1 MSAYRNAHEAGFINT
16 NIDLMY
22 GLPGQTPESW
32 ESDMQTATELNPGWV
47 SVYRLFF
54 ENPEIHETYI
64 REPDLFPDDETVLLM
79 NIMAIEK
86 LTDLGYKQ
94 SQAPSTFL
102 LPSKSDFDP
111 LITLGSK
118 TLGLGVSAWSCLN
131 GVRYYNVHDLNKYT
145 MCINKGSL
153 PISFAGKYSKRQQ
166 IEREIVFMLRSQD
179 GVNKRDFNTG
189 FGIDMDTL
197 FSEPLQKLRKSGMIE
212 DDGGTYR
219 LSKKGLL
226 FCAEV
231 FKEFY
236 SQDFVDRFKNVIY
249 SKKHL
254 KNLFLNK
261 KYTKSVEAISNIVK
275 TMAGSTK

>member
-1 MSAYRNAHEAGFINT
+1 
-16 NIDLMY
+16 
-22 GLPGQTPESW
+22 
-32 ESDMQTATELNPGWV
+32 
-47 SVYRLFF
+47 VYRLFF
-54 ENPEIHETYI
+54 ENPKIHDTYI

-86 LTDLGYKQ
+86 LTGLGYGQ

-102 LPSKSDFDP
+102 LPSKLEYDP
-111 LITLGSK
+111 LITLGRK
-118 TLGLGVSAWSCLN
+118 TLGLGVSAWSYFN
-131 GVRYYNVHDLNKYT
+131 GIRYYNFHDLNKY
-145 MCINKGSL
+145 MDCVRKGWL

-166 IEREIVFMLRSQD
+166 IEREIVFMLRLPE
-179 GVNKRDFNTG
+179 GVNRSDFNFE
-189 FGIDMDTL
+189 FGTDIARL
-197 FSEPLQKLRKSGMIE
+197 FSGPLQKLRKAGMIK

-236 SQDFVDRFKNVIY
+236 SQDYVDRFKNVIY
-249 SKKHL
+249 RKKFL

-275 TMAGSTK
+275 TMAGSSK